1 MQYNL
6 EEIKRLKICPILHQE
21 GWDYASLPIKVD
33 PTFKYGIREIF
44 KWHSRRGSP
53 ITYEVLSS
61 AISTHYYQTKRN
73 DPEEL
78 LNIQEAFRKFID
90 KGFYSKLKDPVF
102 NHEIMI
108 DISNGNVMKYKIP
121 LLTFYRD
128 ILYCI
133 FYDWSWKS
141 FHTTL
146 EAQAIA
152 VWAFYSLDQYPR
164 FLFFSEEDGE
174 IREKVLRYNYDYIKE
189 AKKNLYLHGSELTE
203 RVSLPSAEVC
213 NSCLRRTECPRTSIQ
228 KWLKE

>member
-1 MQYNL
+1 MQYSL
-6 EEIKRLKICPILHQE
+6 EEIKRLEVCPILSE
-21 GWDYASLPIKVD
+21 NGWNYTPPPPQVD

-61 AISTHYYQTKRN
+61 AISTQYFQTKRSN
-73 DPEEL
+73 PEEL

-90 KGFYSKLKDPVF
+90 KGFYSKLRDPVF

-108 DISNGNVMKYKIP
+108 DISHQNIMKYKIP

-133 FYDWSWKS
+133 FYDQDYED
-141 FHTTL
+141 FHTSL

-164 FLFFSEEDGE
+164 FLFFSYEEKEIKEKVIRYNSDF
-174 IREKVLRYNYDYIKE
+174 IRES
-189 AKKNLYLHGSELTE
+189 KKNLTKIGGRLAIQSSYPPQEICHFCE
-203 RVSLPSAEVC
+203 RR
-213 NSCLRRTECPRTSIQ
+213 NECPRMKIK